1 MATATDTYA
10 KVEEKVT
17 DLVTSVQEPVVAN
30 FRKVADLAESRI
42 NELSLPAVDS
52 LPSAGEL
59 IGKADELVEK
69 YFEFAQSVLDKQHEL
84 AKQLLDTLSV
94 DVNKAKNA
102 ASTAKSHAK
111 TGARATKSSAKNT
124 TTKAA

>member
-30 FRKVADLAESRI
+30 FRKVADAAESRM
-42 NELSLPAVDS
+42 NDLSLPAVDS
-52 LPSAGEL
+52 LPTAGEL
-59 IGKADELVEK
+59 FDKADELVEK
-69 YFEFAQSVLDKQHEL
+69 YFEFAQTVLDKQHEL

-94 DVNKAKNA
+94 DANKAKHA
-102 ASTAKSHAK
+102 TSTAKSHAK
-111 TGARATKSSAKNT
+111 TGARATKASAKNT
-124 TTKAA
+124 TTKVA

>member
-17 DLVTSVQEPVVAN
+17 DLVSSVQAQ
-30 FRKVADLAESRI
+30 I
-42 NELSLPAVDS
+42 NEFSLPAVDS

-59 IGKADELVEK
+59 VGKADELVEK

-84 AKQLLDTLSV
+84 AKQLLDSLSV

-124 TTKAA
+124 TTKVA